1 MLLFYFKYFKCLV
14 GIYFF
19 NGQFKLNVSCEVTIV
34 YKKYGVTILVVNSST
49 KNRFEVD
56 VLIFHFR
63 IELQYTVASVLF
75 EIYSAF
81 NVQVSRNMA

>member
-1 MLLFYFKYFKCLV
+1 MPRWD
-14 GIYFF
+14 IFF

-34 YKKYGVTILVVNSST
+34 YKNTELTILVVNSST

-81 NVQVSRNMA
+81 HVQVNRNMA

>member
-1 MLLFYFKYFKCLV
+1 MGY
-14 GIYFF
+14 IFF

-34 YKKYGVTILVVNSST
+34 CEKYGVTILVVNSST